1 MEIYISELPVHI
13 DVINKEMEKQISL
26 SPQALNELS
35 AGWIQKIQQQI
46 LARRGKEQ
54 SENQQ
59 RIVLMLLL

>member
-26 SPQALNELS
+26 SPQALDELS
-35 AGWIQKIQQQI
+35 AGWIRKIQQQI
-46 LARRGKEQ
+46 LARWGKEQ

-59 RIVLMLLL
+59 RIVFMLLL

>member
-26 SPQALNELS
+26 SPQALDELS
-35 AGWIQKIQQQI
+35 AVWIQKIQQQI
-46 LARRGKEQ
+46 LARWSKEQ